1 MKYTSKA
8 AAAVLLSASMF
19 AAGCGQVHI
28 GTMDRERVH
37 TEAPQIKAVIA
48 EANEKLMEA
57 QQEAQAKFEA
67 NPNMTPEEAQQLQ
80 METQRKMA
88 GLNQMYMIQYEQ
100 KLNVAVQDIA
110 KEKELDI
117 VLDAGSE
124 KAPTV
129 FTGGVDIT
137 DDVIGK
143 LQ

>member
-1 MKYTSKA
+1 MNYLNKA
-8 AAAVLLSASMF
+8 AAAVLLTSSFF

-28 GTMDRERVH
+28 GTVDSTRVQ
-37 TEAPQIKAVIA
+37 TEAPQIKAVID
-48 EANEKLMEA
+48 EANGKLMEA

-67 NPNMTPEEAQQLQ
+67 SPNMTTEEAQQLQ

-88 GLNQMYMIQYEQ
+88 GLNQMYMTQYEQ

-110 KEKELDI
+110 KAKDLDI

-124 KAPTV
+124 KQPSV
-129 FTGGVDIT
+129 LTGGVDIT
-137 DDVIGK
+137 DEVIGK

>member
-1 MKYTSKA
+1 MNYLNKA
-8 AAAVLLSASMF
+8 AAAVLLTSSFF

-28 GTMDRERVH
+28 GTVDSTRVQ
-37 TEAPQIKAVIA
+37 TEAPQIKAVID
-48 EANEKLMEA
+48 EANGKLMEA

-67 NPNMTPEEAQQLQ
+67 SPNMTTEEAQQLQ

-88 GLNQMYMIQYEQ
+88 GLNQMYMTQYEQ

-110 KEKELDI
+110 KAKDLDI

-124 KAPTV
+124 KTPTV

-137 DDVIGK
+137 DEVIGK

>member
-1 MKYTSKA
+1 MKYISKA
-8 AAAVLLSASMF
+8 AVAVLLTASMF

-67 NPNMTPEEAQQLQ
+67 NPNMTTEEAQQLQ

-88 GLNQMYMIQYEQ
+88 GLNQMYMTQYEQ
-100 KLNVAVQDIA
+100 KLNVAVEDIV
-110 KEKELDI
+110 KEKHLDI
-117 VLDAGSE
+117 VMDSS
-124 KAPTV
+124 KTNPSV
-129 FTGGVDIT
+129 IVGGADIT
-137 DDVIGK
+137 DEVIGK

>member
-1 MKYTSKA
+1 MNVTSKA
-8 AAAVLLSASMF
+8 AAAVLLTASLF

-28 GTMDRERVH
+28 GTVDTTRVQ
-37 TEAPQIKAVIA
+37 TEAPQIKAVID
-48 EANEKLMEA
+48 EANGKLMEA
-57 QQEAQAKFEA
+57 QQEAQAKFETS
-67 NPNMTPEEAQQLQ
+67 PNMTTEEAQQLQ

-137 DDVIGK
+137 DEVIQK